1 MFICID
7 DLDENLAHLL
17 GLLGL
22 PSANL
27 SDVLDL
33 ERNNLRTLCDFWL
46 STVKSLDSVAID
58 YPVPVNR
65 LIELP
70 NDYIDLIT
78 MSMSSNV

>member
-1 MFICID
+1 MLVD
-7 DLDENLAHLL
+7 DLDENFAHLL

-22 PSANL
+22 SSANL

-33 ERNNLRTLCDFWL
+33 EKNSLRKLCDFWL
-46 STVKSLDSVAID
+46 STATVSLASVAID
-58 YPVPVNR
+58 YPLEVNR

-70 NDYIDLIT
+70 TDYIDLIS

>member
-1 MFICID
+1 M
-7 DLDENLAHLL
+7 AHLL

-22 PSANL
+22 PSASL

-33 ERNNLRTLCDFWL
+33 DKNSLRSLCDFWL
-46 STVKSLDSVAID
+46 STVKSLGSVAID
-58 YPVPVNR
+58 YPVEVNR

-70 NDYIDLIT
+70 NDYIDLIS

>member
-1 MFICID
+1 M
-7 DLDENLAHLL
+7 AHLL

-33 ERNNLRTLCDFWL
+33 ERNSLRALCHFWL
-46 STVKSLDSVAID
+46 STVKSLGSLAID
-58 YPVPVNR
+58 YPVEANL

-70 NDYIDLIT
+70 NDYIDLIS